1 MNINLK
7 SKKPANMLR
16 PKNKK
21 LLKKGSYSLAFT
33 VVILAIAV
41 FLNLLIS
48 ELPSSATKI
57 DVSENKLYSIGDET
71 KNVASSLTEDV
82 TLYLLAEDGSEDAT
96 LNELLTRYADLS
108 SHIKYEKKDPVLNP
122 SFASS
127 YTDEDLA
134 SNSVIVVSDK
144 RSKVIPYSDLYESSV
159 NYQTYSMETTAFDG
173 EGQVTSAIAYVTTE
187 DLPILYTLTGHEE
200 NDLDSSMQSAI
211 EKENIE
217 VQELNLLTA
226 GTVPEDASCLMI
238 NAPQKDFSD
247 DETSAILTY
256 LQNGGH
262 AFLVSGY
269 TTTEMPNYHS
279 ILEQYGVSIEKGV
292 VLEGDNNHYVSGNPL
307 YLVPEIQSCDATG
320 SLSGSNSYVLMP
332 IGQSIKT
339 LDSKSDDITVT
350 DMLTSTSS
358 AYLKADPENMESLSK
373 EENDESG
380 PFTLTAAI
388 TEAIGSGSDS
398 EEETETETIV
408 EGESSASQVEAESET
423 EAAED
428 AKETRLVV
436 LASSQ
441 FLTSNTDSAVSGGNT
456 KLLTNALSWMCGQS
470 SSISIPSKSMQLSY
484 LTLTS
489 ANVNLW
495 SIITIAV
502 LPVLFLVTGGVIW
515 LKRRKK

>member
-1 MNINLK
+1 MEITDLK
-7 SKKPANMLR
+7 QMTKEEVFNFIRQRLSFSKELQEQFR
-16 PKNKK
+16 HVNKDDLAK
-21 LLKKGSYSLAFT
+21 EHRRFEMSGNESKTGQCTIFNTAILNEFADLGIYDYTSYLFLDFHNGTPTVYLKYF
-33 VVILAIAV
+33 
-41 FLNLLIS
+41 
-48 ELPSSATKI
+48 
-57 DVSENKLYSIGDET
+57 SENENLEYSFT
-71 KNVASSLTEDV
+71 
-82 TLYLLAEDGSEDAT
+82 
-96 LNELLTRYADLS
+96 
-108 SHIKYEKKDPVLNP
+108 
-122 SFASS
+122 
-127 YTDEDLA
+127 
-134 SNSVIVVSDK
+134 
-144 RSKVIPYSDLYESSV
+144 
-159 NYQTYSMETTAFDG
+159 
-173 EGQVTSAIAYVTTE
+173 
-187 DLPILYTLTGHEE
+187 
-200 NDLDSSMQSAI
+200 
-211 EKENIE
+211 
-217 VQELNLLTA
+217 
-226 GTVPEDASCLMI
+226 
-238 NAPQKDFSD
+238 
-247 DETSAILTY
+247 
-256 LQNGGH
+256 
-262 AFLVSGY
+262 GY

-380 PFTLTAAI
+380 PFTLAAAI

-441 FLTSNTDSAVSGGNT
+441 FLTSNTDFAVSGGNT
-456 KLLTNALSWMCGQS
+456 KLLTNALSWICGQS

-502 LPVLFLVTGGVIW
+502 LPVLFLVIGGVIW